1 MKIQVNTD
9 RNVDGSEAVVLWV
22 EAEVESALERFED
35 RLTRVEVHLADESGE
50 KDGSGADK
58 RCLLEARPEGMQ
70 PVAVTDFSDTVEQAV
85 IGATQ
90 KMQSLLNSTFG
101 RVDGRDA
108 DATIRQNE
116 ST

>member
-9 RNVDGSEAVVLWV
+9 RHVDGSEALVQMV
-22 EAEVESALERFED
+22 EAEVQSALERFED
-35 RLTRVEVHLADESGE
+35 RLTRVEVHLSDENGDN
-50 KDGSGADK
+50 DGGGADK

-70 PVAVTDFSDTVEQAV
+70 PVVVTETADTVDQALLS
-85 IGATQ
+85 ATQ
-90 KMQSLLNSTFG
+90 KMQSLLNSKFG
-101 RVDGRDA
+101 RIDGRDA